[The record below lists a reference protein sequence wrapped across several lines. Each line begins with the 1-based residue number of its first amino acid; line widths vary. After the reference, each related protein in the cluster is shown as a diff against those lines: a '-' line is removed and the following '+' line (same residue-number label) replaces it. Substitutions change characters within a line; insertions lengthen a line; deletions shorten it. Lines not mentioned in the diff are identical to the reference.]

1 LPPSIVRLANDL
13 LPPALLRLWRRVR
26 RPRYG
31 FFGSYDTYEEAAA
44 AAGGAGYS
52 DAAVVDA
59 IVRGQSQRAAAR
71 VAVELDERW
80 VQLLLGLSH
89 ALANAPDGEL
99 RVLDFGG
106 AAGTH
111 YFDVVRWRE
120 RTGWPPMPIR
130 WQVCETAAMAAA
142 AEPVLGGEE
151 LSFHASLDELEG
163 GAYDLVYVSG
173 SIQYVPDAEAT
184 WDRLALLPHSWLVLN
199 RTPFITASADLFA
212 VQRVIVPGGRPAT
225 YPGRFLAERVWLARV
240 ARTHDLI
247 VRWPE
252 RGPATYVQARRDVR
266 YGGMLLKR
274 R

>member
-31 FFGSYDTYEEAAA
+31 FFGSYATYEEAAA

-52 DAAVVDA
+52 DAAMVEA
-59 IVRGQSQRAAAR
+59 IVRAQSERAAAPGP
-71 VAVELDERW
+71 VELEDRW
-80 VQLLLGLSH
+80 LQLQLGLSH
-89 ALANAPDGEL
+89 GLASAPDGEL

-120 RTGWPPMPIR
+120 QTGWPPRPLR
-130 WQVCETAAMAAA
+130 WQVCETAAMVSAAQ
-142 AEPVLGGEE
+142 PVLGGPE

-163 GAYDLVYVSG
+163 GAYDLIYVSG

-184 WDRLALLPHSWLVLN
+184 WDRLAALPHIWLVLN
-199 RTPFITASADLFA
+199 RTPFITASADVCA
-212 VQRVIVPGGRPAT
+212 VQRVMVPGGAPAS
-225 YPGRFLAERVWLARV
+225 YPGRFLADRPWLDRI

>member
-1 LPPSIVRLANDL
+1 LQRSVVSLANDL

-31 FFGSYDTYEEAAA
+31 FFGRYETYAEAAA

-52 DAAVVDA
+52 DAATVEA
-59 IVRGQSQRAAAR
+59 LVRGQRDRAAAPLP
-71 VAVELDERW
+71 VELEDRW
-80 VQLLLGLSH
+80 PPLQLALSH
-89 ALANAPDGEL
+89 ALASAADGEL

-120 RTGWPPMPIR
+120 RTGWPPGRLR
-130 WQVCETAAMAAA
+130 WQVCETAAMVRAAS
-142 AEPVLGGEE
+142 PVLGGEE
-151 LSFHASLDELEG
+151 LTFHASLDELEG
-163 GAYDLVYVSG
+163 GAYDLVHVSG
-173 SIQYVPDAEAT
+173 SIQYVPDSEAT
-184 WDRLALLPHSWLVLN
+184 WDRLAALPHSWLVLA
-199 RTPFITASADLFA
+199 RTPFIPAPADLFA

-225 YPGRFLAERVWLARV
+225 YPGRFLAERAWLDRI

-252 RGPATYVQARRDVR
+252 RSAGPYVQARRDVR
-266 YGGMLLKR
+266 YEGMLLKR

>member
-1 LPPSIVRLANDL
+1 LPPSIVRLANEL

-31 FFGSYDTYEEAAA
+31 FFGTYDTYEEAAA

-52 DAAVVDA
+52 DAAMVEA
-59 IVRGQSQRAAAR
+59 IVRGQSERAAGPGPLGL
-71 VAVELDERW
+71 EDRW
-80 VQLLLGLSH
+80 LQLQLGLSH
-89 ALANAPDGEL
+89 ALVSASEAEL

-111 YFDVVRWRE
+111 YFDVLHWRE
-120 RTGWPPMPIR
+120 RTSWPPGRLR
-130 WQVCETAAMAAA
+130 WHVCETETMAAA
-142 AEPVLGGEE
+142 AEPVFANEE
-151 LSFHASLDELEG
+151 LSFHASLGEIEDG
-163 GAYDLVYVSG
+163 TYDLVYVSG
-173 SIQYVPDAEAT
+173 SIQYVPNSEAV
-184 WDRLALLPHSWLVLN
+184 WDRLAALPHSWLVLN
-199 RTPFITASADLFA
+199 RTPFIPATADQFA
-212 VQRVIVPGGRPAT
+212 VQRILDPGGRPVC
-225 YPGRFLAERVWLARV
+225 YPGRFLAESPWLDRI